1 MDFGHRLKE
10 LRQNA
15 RLTQKQLAQR
25 VGVSKSVI
33 SYYELGER
41 APSPDVLIRFSRIF
55 GISTDELLGIGR
67 HSALDTEGLTKDDI
81 DLLLAVIR
89 HLKDKNGI
97 TAGK

>member
-15 RLTQKQLAQR
+15 DMTQKELAQL

-41 APSPDVLIRFSRIF
+41 APSPDILIRFSRIF
-55 GISTDELLGIGR
+55 GISTDDLLGMT
-67 HSALDTEGLTKDDI
+67 DTHHLNVTGLTAEDVS
-81 DLLLAVIR
+81 LLMEIIR
-89 HLKDKNGI
+89 HLKSRNANK
-97 TAGK
+97 